1 MSSGVLGARG
11 VKPRPGAC
19 AGHRRCAVPL
29 LFALCLGG
37 CLQPAV
43 LEHSYES
50 SAVFEC
56 TVCVA
61 HKQVVRLRLQ
71 EQYVQDGWKVK
82 MEKMASS

>member
-1 MSSGVLGARG
+1 
-11 VKPRPGAC
+11 
-19 AGHRRCAVPL
+19 
-29 LFALCLGG
+29 
-37 CLQPAV
+37 V